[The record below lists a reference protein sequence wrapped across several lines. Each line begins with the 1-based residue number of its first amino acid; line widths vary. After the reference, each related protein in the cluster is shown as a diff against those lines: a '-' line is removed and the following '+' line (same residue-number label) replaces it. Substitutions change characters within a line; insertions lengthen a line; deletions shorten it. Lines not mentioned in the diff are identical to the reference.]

1 MSAATSLPIG
11 IAAGI
16 AGSYRFLTLEAAK
29 KVSGDAR
36 KLGFKVSRPR
46 VKETGVYVTVSVK
59 EQDTTR
65 ARSTGTHVTL
75 ERGDDLPWML
85 ICDEHSGCM
94 EFETKR
100 AAQSARSQPDTWCE
114 WCMGNEE
121 EL

>member
-1 MSAATSLPIG
+1 MSAAT
-11 IAAGI
+11 AD
-16 AGSYRFLTLEAAK
+16 TLL
-29 KVSGDAR
+29 GTYWFRTLDDAR
-36 KLGFKVSRPR
+36 KVETIGRKAGFVVSRARLTVKGWEVTISVPR
-46 VKETGVYVTVSVK
+46 P
-59 EQDTTR
+59 DTTR

-94 EFETKR
+94 EFESKR

-121 EL
+121 EIAP